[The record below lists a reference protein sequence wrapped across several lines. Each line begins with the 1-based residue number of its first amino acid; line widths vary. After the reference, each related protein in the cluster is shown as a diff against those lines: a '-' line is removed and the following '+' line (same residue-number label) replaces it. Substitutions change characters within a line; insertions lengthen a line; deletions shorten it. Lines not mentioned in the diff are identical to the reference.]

1 MLYKSLRSHPT
12 GVCEEG
18 TITAFQMMTFLLHSM
33 VMVIALLDAFSV
45 LEATVPASLFVF
57 T

>member
-1 MLYKSLRSHPT
+1 MLYKSHPSHPMV
-12 GVCEEG
+12 VCEEG
-18 TITAFQMMTFLLHSM
+18 TITAFQIMTFLLHSM

-45 LEATVPASLFVF
+45 LEATVTASLFLF